1 MKRRHH
7 AGSIADCSLPSDRR
21 RDPANR
27 RQTRPRL
34 EGLESRRLLAAVTEF
49 PVPSGVG
56 ADPDG
61 IAAGP
66 GDSIWFTEYGAD
78 KIGTINSVTHAI
90 SEFPVPTANAE
101 PFRITLGPDGNLW
114 FTEFGVGQIGM
125 INPATDKITEYPLS
139 GAGTTPFGITAGPND
154 TVWFTEWSGNAIG
167 SVDTQTGKI
176 TEYPIPTMNS
186 VPEGITLGSDGN
198 IWFTESQG
206 NQIGMFDPTSHEFVE
221 HPLPTAGVQPYGI
234 TTGPGGNL
242 YFTEYSGN
250 QIGVFSP
257 SSSSFLNSFT
267 IPTAST
273 EPTEITFASPGNFW
287 FTQSKTNQVAML
299 NPSTGAVTEY
309 SPPSAQS
316 GPRGI
321 TSASDGAIWF
331 AELNSAKV
339 ATIAP
344 SLQIVTTSS
353 PPLNVKLG
361 QSFGLTVAVEFDSG
375 GTVDTGYDG
384 SVNLTLVGASSTDWL
399 AGTTTVTAVNG
410 IATFNGLSLI
420 HRGSFT
426 IKVKSGTATPATI
439 GPISVTGPAGTSP
452 VSPPVTVP
460 APPVVLSEQLVM
472 AGKGKDRYVAGVV
485 LTFSSTLD
493 PATAQKASNYSVI
506 QSSKAG
512 RAKAIKSVRVRANYK
527 PAAREVK
534 LTFSGKPRFTAG
546 GQLVLIA
553 SGPSGIANASGV
565 PLEGNMGDQ
574 PGADALYTILP
585 GAQGITG

>member
-1 MKRRHH
+1 MPRNQ
-7 AGSIADCSLPSDRR
+7 SSYI
-21 RDPANR
+21 ANR
-27 RQTRPRL
+27 RRSRPCL
-34 EGLESRRLLAAVTEF
+34 DVLESRRLLAAVTEF

-56 ADPDG
+56 ASPDG

-90 SEFPVPTANAE
+90 SEYPVPTPNAE

-125 INPATDKITEYPLS
+125 INPVTDKITEYSLS
-139 GAGTTPFGITAGPND
+139 SPGAMPFGITAGPND

-167 SVDTQTGKI
+167 SIDTQTGKI
-176 TEYPIPTMNS
+176 TQYPIPTMNS

-206 NQIGMFDPTSHEFVE
+206 NQIAMFDPTTDEFVE
-221 HPLPTAGVQPYGI
+221 HPVPTAGVQPYGI

-257 SSSSFLNSFT
+257 STSSFLNSFT
-267 IPTAST
+267 ISTSGT
-273 EPTEITFASPGNFW
+273 EPTEITSALPGDLW
-287 FTQSKTNQVAML
+287 FTQSTQSTTNQVAML
-299 NPSTGAVTEY
+299 DPSTGTITEY
-309 SPPSAQS
+309 ATSSAQS

-321 TSASDGAIWF
+321 TSTSDGSIWF
-331 AELNSAKV
+331 AELNSGKV

-344 SLQIVTTSS
+344 SLQVVVTSS
-353 PPLNVKLG
+353 PPQSVKVG
-361 QSFGLTVAVEFDSG
+361 KSFGLTVAIEFDSG
-375 GTVDTGYDG
+375 GAVDTGYDG
-384 SVNLTLVGASSTDWL
+384 SVKVTLVGASSTGSL
-399 AGTTTVTAVNG
+399 AGTTTVTAANG
-410 IATFNGLSLI
+410 IATFKGLSFI
-420 HRGSFT
+420 NPGDFT
-426 IKVKSGTATPATI
+426 IKVKSGAATPATI
-439 GPISVTGPAGTSP
+439 GPIKVTGPAGSSS

-460 APPVVLSEQLVM
+460 APPVVLAEQLVM
-472 AGKGKDRYVAGVV
+472 AGKGKNRYVAGVV

-493 PATAQKASNYSVI
+493 PVTAQNASNYSVT
-506 QSSKAG
+506 QASKAG
-512 RAKAIKSVRVRANYK
+512 RARAIKTIRLRAAYK

-534 LTFSGKPRFTAG
+534 LTFSGKPRFTVG

-553 SGPSGIANASGV
+553 SGPTGIANASGV
-565 PLEGNMGDQ
+565 PLEGNMGNQ

-585 GAQGITG
+585 RAQGITG